1 MNEQYDNPWIFNN
14 EPIFEPPEG
23 AFGFVYEITNI
34 ISGRKYIGKKV
45 FYNRV
50 KKPPLKG
57 KTRKRVSVKQS
68 DWKTYYGSNKEL
80 NEDVI
85 NHGCV
90 NFRRVMLQTCRSKGE
105 CSYYE
110 AKLQFDNQVLDSYD
124 YYNEWIMCKIHRKH
138 IGVVKE

>member
-1 MNEQYDNPWIFNN
+1 MSEQYENPWTYNG
-14 EPIFEPPEG
+14 EPVFEPPEG
-23 AFGFVYEITNI
+23 AFGFVYLITNI
-34 ISGRKYIGKKV
+34 LTGRKYIGKKV

-68 DWKTYYGSNKEL
+68 DWRTYYGSNKEL
-80 NEDVI
+80 NEDVAK
-85 NHGCV
+85 HGNM
-90 NFRRVMLQTCRSKGE
+90 NFRRVILQTCKSKGE

-110 AKLQFDNQVLDSYD
+110 AKLQFDNQVLESYD

-138 IGVVKE
+138 IGVSEE